1 MENIENAKTV
11 ERLTKL
17 EDDVQVILG
26 SIEGA
31 ARLQCA
37 GLLEYFDRLVGA
49 SADTIYVASFNR
61 LAKSKG
67 QLEALQTFAKETGF
81 KIKEILNPE
90 QEQA

>member
-26 SIEGA
+26 SIEDA
-31 ARLQCA
+31 ARLQCS
-37 GLLEYFDRLVGA
+37 GLMEYFDQLVSG
-49 SADTIYVASFNR
+49 SPETIFVASFDR

-67 QLEALQTFAKETGF
+67 QLEALQAFAEEKGF
-81 KIKEILNPE
+81 EIKEILSHE